1 MINGGAGTDT
11 LKVTSDNAT
20 VNLAVATISNVEN
33 VEVNN
38 KAVAAPGTA
47 GTAQAAGT
55 LNLNSVAYE
64 KAIFEGVTGDEAT
77 TVNSDTLTVN
87 NANLA
92 TRVVLKEITDVAST
106 VNFVGATGAADT
118 ATVEVAKATESG
130 GAGANSNNNLTV
142 GNIETLNLVFSTG
155 ANAMNVV
162 SAAQAKT
169 VNVTVE
175 SGANTTLSGA
185 AALAATTA
193 LNINATGNLTL
204 GATADLA
211 NDAVITVKGAGN
223 VNLATLD
230 TGKAVNGNSVNAAEL
245 TGKLTVAGSADTASI
260 TGGAGADTITS
271 AAIATVVVAGD
282 GNDYV
287 SIGAVDYGAAGAKTV
302 AGGAGRDT
310 VNITASANLDAG
322 LMANV
327 TGFEV
332 LDIKGSNGTDG
343 NAAGNGNYNV
353 DGRGFEEVT
362 IGGDLTKAATVS
374 GITSELLTITSTTTN
389 GITYALK
396 TATGTTDAI
405 KVSIAGAYSD
415 AGTPAVKTDDA
426 NDLTVAAITTADI
439 ETVTIESKTD
449 AGNVAGVKNTLT
461 QLATNATKLV
471 VSGDHV
477 LQITNFD
484 SETGAARNTTIKTI
498 DASASKGLIMS
509 EGVQT
514 TTAVSITGSAHGDTL
529 VIDALSIGANTIN
542 AGKGGDVVTL
552 GANGVRDT
560 LILNA
565 GDSQIG
571 FTDTNKDGAYTAAA
585 DAEAFDVITGF
596 VSGTDLIDLGAFGFT
611 GQKQSALANKT
622 LAAADIVKLVNGTT
636 ATIADFFVD
645 TGVARGVAVVQGVDA
660 STFGGG
666 AGSTVAFIDV
676 DGNGTLNAANDMM
689 IVLSGT
695 ATVALSDF
703 GF

>member
-47 GTAQAAGT
+47 GTAEAAGT

-64 KAIFEGVTGDEAT
+64 KAVFEGVTGDEAT
-77 TVNSDTLTVN
+77 TANSDTLTVN

-92 TRVVLKEITDVAST
+92 TRVVLKDITDVAST

-162 SAAQAKT
+162 TAAQAKT

-204 GATADLA
+204 GATANLGA
-211 NDAVITVKGAGN
+211 DAVITVSGSGN
-223 VNLATLD
+223 VDLNTLEGD
-230 TGKAVNGNSVNAAEL
+230 KTVTGGSVNAAAL
-245 TGKLTVAGSADTASI
+245 TGKLTVTGHANTASI
-260 TGGAGADTITS
+260 TGGAGADSITS
-271 AAIATVVVAGD
+271 AANTTVVVAGD

-332 LDIKGSNGTDG
+332 LDIRNAVAASNF
-343 NAAGNGNYNV
+343 NV
-353 DGRGFEEVT
+353 DGLGFEEVT
-362 IGGDLTKAATVS
+362 VGGTLPNAATVS
-374 GITSELLTITSTTTN
+374 GITSELLTITSSTAA

-415 AGTPAVKTDDA
+415 AGTPADKTDDA

-461 QLATNATKLV
+461 QLATNATELV

-514 TTAVSITGSAHGDTL
+514 TTAVSITGSAYGDTL

-552 GANGVRDT
+552 GANGARDT

-571 FTDTNKDGAYTAAA
+571 FADTNKDGAYTAAA

-596 VSGTDLIDLGAFGFT
+596 VSGEDLVDLGAFGFT

-622 LAAADIVKLVNGTT
+622 LAAADIVKLINGTT
-636 ATIADFFVD
+636 TSIDNFFVD
-645 TGVARGVAVVQGVDA
+645 TGVTRGVAVVQGVDA
-660 STFGGG
+660 STFGGA
-666 AGSTVAFIDV
+666 AGSTVVFIDAN
-676 DGNGTLNAANDMM
+676 GNGTLDAANDMM
-689 IVLSGT
+689 VVLSGT